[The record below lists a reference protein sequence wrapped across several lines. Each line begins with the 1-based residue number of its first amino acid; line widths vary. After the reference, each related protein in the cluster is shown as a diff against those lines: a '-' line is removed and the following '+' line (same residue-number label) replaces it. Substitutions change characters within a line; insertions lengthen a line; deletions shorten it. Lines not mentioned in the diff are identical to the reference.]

1 MRKNIGNSDKFLRI
15 IAGILALIIVM
26 GNVVE
31 GTSMWIFL
39 SVGLIMVVS
48 SSLEFCPAYALFGIN
63 TCKKNK

>member
-1 MRKNIGNSDKFLRI
+1 MKKNIGNSDRFLRI
-15 IAGILALIIVM
+15 MAGILALIIVM

>member
-15 IAGILALIIVM
+15 MAGILALIIVM